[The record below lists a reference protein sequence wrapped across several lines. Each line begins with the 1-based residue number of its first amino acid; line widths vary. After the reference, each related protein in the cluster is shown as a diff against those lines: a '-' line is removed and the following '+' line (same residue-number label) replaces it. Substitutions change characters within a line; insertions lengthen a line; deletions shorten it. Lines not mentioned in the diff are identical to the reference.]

1 MKKIFLIWLILSVG
15 ILGQT
20 SKTGVLSGY
29 VYEASNGEGL
39 IGANVFIEKLGV
51 GASANLNGFFSLPN
65 IPIGEHTVTISF
77 IGYKPQKIKT
87 KITADDNKI
96 LKVYLETD
104 VIQSSEVVV
113 VDSIRISDKLYSKP
127 VSKIEMTSQQINSIP
142 RVVEADLLRS
152 LQTLPGVQSLSD
164 FSSALYIRGGT
175 PDQNLYLIDGADVY
189 NPEHAFGLFSTFNT
203 NAIKKAELSKGGF
216 SADYG
221 GRLSSVLNVI
231 NLDGNRNN
239 FQGDV
244 SISLLAASTTLQAPL
259 GSFGSISASFRRT
272 YLDQTIAKVMDD
284 IPSYYF
290 LDGNVKA
297 FLDISDKDKV
307 VISFYGGE
315 DDLDYQFDADKPES
329 PHFKYRWGNV
339 TGSVNWRRILTPK
352 LFANFWITGSRFSS
366 DMSLDEI
373 DLREENEI
381 GDITAKTALEYYF
394 SSSLNFKFGFEYKN
408 LGGKYLE
415 EFPGGIVDISQFR
428 NHYISYFTGNW
439 QPSDRFGVEA
449 GLRYDYFNGPK
460 DFQDFSPRA
469 TLRYRLNETSNLKL
483 STGIYRQYLN
493 RIPRMFMASIW
504 TTVDDNSESSR
515 SVHYILG
522 YQKELFRIYSLEIEG
537 YYKDYKNV
545 YSFNQTLVTDVV
557 PTRFTEDNVPVYGS
571 TRGILQRG
579 DGYSYGAEILLRKEY
594 GAISGWL
601 GYSLSFTENKVD
613 GLNRQNYFAPRHD
626 RTHTVNSVFNVD
638 LNNFFNELSGN
649 SESQG
654 PSKWILG
661 LNFIYS
667 TGQPI
672 TIPGSVYNIKPI
684 PDWEYPRDISL
695 YPTELNTVRLPAYF
709 RADLSITYEKKYS
722 WGTIAPY
729 IQVYNVSNRKN
740 VWFINYDY
748 EINNNQVSSEIEYF
762 NMLPI
767 LPSIGIN
774 IKF

>member
-1 MKKIFLIWLILSVG
+1 MKKIFLIWLVLSVG
-15 ILGQT
+15 IWGQT
-20 SKTGVLSGY
+20 SKTGALSGY
-29 VYEASNGEGL
+29 IYEASNGEGL
-39 IGANVFIEKLGV
+39 IGANVFIEKLGI

-65 IPIGEHTVTISF
+65 IPLGEHTVTISF

-87 KITADDNKI
+87 KITADNNKI

-104 VIQSSEVVV
+104 VLQSSEVVV

-239 FQGDV
+239 FQGDI

-381 GDITAKTALEYYF
+381 GD
-394 SSSLNFKFGFEYKN
+394 
-408 LGGKYLE
+408 
-415 EFPGGIVDISQFR
+415 
-428 NHYISYFTGNW
+428 
-439 QPSDRFGVEA
+439 
-449 GLRYDYFNGPK
+449 
-460 DFQDFSPRA
+460 
-469 TLRYRLNETSNLKL
+469 
-483 STGIYRQYLN
+483 
-493 RIPRMFMASIW
+493 
-504 TTVDDNSESSR
+504 
-515 SVHYILG
+515 
-522 YQKELFRIYSLEIEG
+522 
-537 YYKDYKNV
+537 
-545 YSFNQTLVTDVV
+545 
-557 PTRFTEDNVPVYGS
+557 
-571 TRGILQRG
+571 
-579 DGYSYGAEILLRKEY
+579 
-594 GAISGWL
+594 
-601 GYSLSFTENKVD
+601 
-613 GLNRQNYFAPRHD
+613 
-626 RTHTVNSVFNVD
+626 
-638 LNNFFNELSGN
+638 
-649 SESQG
+649 
-654 PSKWILG
+654 
-661 LNFIYS
+661 
-667 TGQPI
+667 
-672 TIPGSVYNIKPI
+672 
-684 PDWEYPRDISL
+684 
-695 YPTELNTVRLPAYF
+695 
-709 RADLSITYEKKYS
+709 
-722 WGTIAPY
+722 
-729 IQVYNVSNRKN
+729 
-740 VWFINYDY
+740 
-748 EINNNQVSSEIEYF
+748 
-762 NMLPI
+762 
-767 LPSIGIN
+767 
-774 IKF
+774 